1 MSLETG
7 WSVGGKRLIFTVGT
21 GRNGTG
27 YVSHLLHGLPG
38 ICCLHEP
45 DPQFYTV
52 MRAAQSDPAVADR
65 FLCEQKFP
73 AIRRVHEPVYF
84 ETSHLACKGFLEPLM
99 ARGVP
104 FDLVIL
110 RRDPVLVATS
120 LFLLGTVPART
131 ELGLQFLL
139 SPVDPGVLRLENWQE
154 LHDWALCYWYCLE
167 IERRAQIYKERLAGL
182 GSRLLETSVG
192 ILKTDKGLSEL
203 LSFLDQDAKTLSTN
217 QALRARR
224 TEVVNDKTE
233 HKSADRSRMID
244 PALKAALVREVN
256 ERVSRL
262 SPG

>member
-7 WSVGGKRLIFTVGT
+7 WSAGGKRLIFTVGT

-27 YVSHLLHGLPG
+27 YVSHLLHGIPG

-45 DPQFYTV
+45 DPQFYPV
-52 MRAAQSDPAVADR
+52 LRAVQTDSGVAER
-65 FLCEQKFP
+65 FWREQKLP
-73 AIRRVHEPVYF
+73 AIRGVAEPVYF

-99 ARGVP
+99 ERGVA

-131 ELGLQFLL
+131 QLGLQFLL
-139 SPVDPGVLRLENWQE
+139 SPDDPGVLPLENWQD

-167 IERRAQIYKERLAGL
+167 IERRAQVYKERLAGL
-182 GSRLLETSVG
+182 GGRLLETSVG
-192 ILKTDKGLSEL
+192 ILKTDRGLGEML
-203 LSFLDQDAKTLSTN
+203 AFLGQDANEFSTN
-217 QALRARR
+217 QALRERR
-224 TEVVNDKTE
+224 TEVVNDKAE
-233 HKSADRSRMID
+233 HKSADRSKTID

-256 ERVSRL
+256 ERVSR
-262 SPG
+262 

>member
-1 MSLETG
+1 MSLEAD
-7 WSVGGKRLIFTVGT
+7 WSLGGKRLILTVGT

-52 MRAAQSDPAVADR
+52 MRAAQTDPGVAER
-65 FLCEQKFP
+65 FLLEQKLP
-73 AIRRVHEPVYF
+73 AIRSFPEPVYF

-104 FDLVIL
+104 FDLMIL

-120 LFLLGTVPART
+120 LYLLGTVPART
-131 ELGLQFLL
+131 QLGLQFLL
-139 SPVDPGVLRLENWQE
+139 SPADPGVLPLDNWQE

-167 IERRAQIYKERLAGL
+167 IERRAQAYKERLAGL
-182 GSRLLETSVG
+182 GGRLLETSVG
-192 ILKTDKGLSEL
+192 IMKTDRGLGEL
-203 LSFLDQDAKTLSTN
+203 LAFLDQDANLLSTN
-217 QALRARR
+217 QALRERS
-224 TEVVNDKTE
+224 TEVVNDKAE

-256 ERVSRL
+256 DRVSRYR
-262 SPG
+262 

>member
-1 MSLETG
+1 MSLETD
-7 WSVGGKRLIFTVGT
+7 WSVSGKRLIFTVGT

-52 MRAAQSDPAVADR
+52 LRATQSDPGVAER
-65 FLCEQKFP
+65 FLCEQKLP
-73 AIRRVHEPVYF
+73 AIRSVREPVYF

-99 ARGVP
+99 AHGVR

-131 ELGLQFLL
+131 PLGLQFLL
-139 SPVDPGVLRLENWQE
+139 SPADPGVLPLAKWED

-167 IERRAQIYKERLAGL
+167 IERRAQVYKERLAGL
-182 GSRLLETSVG
+182 GGRLLETSVG
-192 ILKTDKGLSEL
+192 MLKTDKGLGEL
-203 LSFLDQDAKTLSTN
+203 LAFLDQDASVLATN
-217 QALRARR
+217 QALRERR
-224 TEVVNDKTE
+224 TEVVNDKAE
-233 HKSADRSRMID
+233 HKSADRSKTID

-256 ERVSRL
+256 ARVSR
-262 SPG
+262 